1 MAIETCNLPWAI
13 FRWCDRTSLTPDWSL
28 LEERKYLEVR
38 INTDRFELP
47 VLAMSAFNIMISE
60 GKDEGIESLII
71 ELGRSTD
78 DLPYKTVE
86 RNMRELLSKPFDASL
101 QECPVK
107 LKDESTKMYFCT
119 NGAIFDAYFSPI
131 AMCSWEIERCSIGDY
146 RYRLS
151 KAILRVD
158 PSIYENPQD
167 NMEKFIIKK
176 LSHFFI
182 SNNIIAPNLINFI
195 SDVGSLN
202 VAEKSLRIEKNPFVV
217 TSVSE
222 PSIETTSEDL
232 RDLALQYIEEIV

>member
-13 FRWCDRTSLTPDWSL
+13 FRGHGYNRTRTNWSL
-28 LEERKYLEVR
+28 LEERKYLEVH

-47 VLAMSAFNIMISE
+47 VLAMSAFATMVSE

-78 DLPYKTVE
+78 VLPYKTVE
-86 RNMRELLSKPFDASL
+86 RNMRELLVKSFDASL

-107 LKDESTKMYFCT
+107 LKDESTRMYFCT

-131 AMCSWEIERCSIGDY
+131 AMCSWEIERCSIEDC
-146 RYRLS
+146 RYRIS
-151 KAILRVD
+151 KAILRID
-158 PSIYENPQD
+158 PSIYEDPQD
-167 NMEKFIIKK
+167 SMEKFIIKK

-182 SNNIIAPNLINFI
+182 SNNIIAPNLTNFI
-195 SDVGSLN
+195 SDVGSIN

-222 PSIETTSEDL
+222 PSIETTNEDL
-232 RDLALQYIEEIV
+232 RNLALQYIEEIV